1 MVPST
6 PLSQA
11 DTIADIASPN
21 DFGSICC
28 AVISERNPAFVG
40 IVTSAHLYTQGNF
53 IDTNNT
59 FLTLPAVN
67 NVILNKQPVGKWLY
81 KQLTSSQDLIIVQ
94 LDQGIALGDIQG
106 LKRFNNQYYTV
117 QDTDV
122 SVKQVT
128 VLSKGGKQTQ
138 GWILANNVTHSVT
151 YNNGSFEK
159 TNVILIGSTAN
170 SSTSKPVSVYGD
182 SGSAVYIN
190 DNGIDKMVGILVG
203 ADANFTIVV
212 PIQETL
218 AFGFNIA

>member
-1 MVPST
+1 MVF
-6 PLSQA
+6 SQNDA
-11 DTIADIASPN
+11 IADIASPD

-59 FLTLPAVN
+59 FLTLPPSN
-67 NVILNKQPVGKWLY
+67 NVILNGLPAGKWLY
-81 KQLTSSQDLIIVQ
+81 KQLSGNQDLIVVQ
-94 LDQGIALGDIQG
+94 LEPGITLDDIQG

-122 SVKQVT
+122 SAKQVT

-138 GWILANNVTHSVT
+138 AWILANNITYPVS
-151 YNNGSFEK
+151 YNNGSFDK
-159 TNVILIGSTAN
+159 TNVILIGSTTDR
-170 SSTSKPVSVYGD
+170 STSKPVSVYGD

-190 DNGIDKMVGILVG
+190 DNGVDKMVGILVG
-203 ADANFTIVV
+203 ADARFTIVL